1 MSGDPRSPGGA
12 AVTARTMPTR
22 SAWHIGVGAVGAS
35 WLLTAVVVTL
45 LGMLTPVDPWLPVH
59 LLLLGAV
66 SNAILVWSTYFTEAL
81 LRQPRAG
88 RRLAEAVR
96 LGAFNLGAVAVVLG
110 MSVEVHALVVLG
122 ASLAIVAVGWHAV
135 VLLRRIRRSLPSRFG
150 ATVHYYVAGSTL
162 LLLGIC
168 LGVVLATY
176 DLDDDTHARIALAH
190 VTLNVLGW
198 LGLTVLGTLVTLW
211 PTMLHTQVV
220 DGAERASRR
229 ALPVLVSAIVATA
242 ALALVGNQVLTAL
255 GLSCYLAGLVVA
267 GRPLVEEA
275 IHRRPSTYATWSVC
289 VGVTW
294 YAVTL
299 VVLTAVVAV
308 APGWS
313 AAAEVADRLAAP
325 LLVGFGAQ
333 VLLGALSYL
342 VPVVLG
348 GGPAMSR
355 RTIAI
360 LDTGARARL
369 AVINVG
375 VLAVVVPLPAV
386 LREVLSV
393 SALAALASFLPL
405 VLRAVFVRREQDRA
419 RTAEVLS

>member
-1 MSGDPRSPGGA
+1 M
-12 AVTARTMPTR
+12 TTRTMSTR
-22 SAWHIGVGAVGAS
+22 SAWHIGVGVIGAS
-35 WLLTAVVVTL
+35 WLLSAVVVAL
-45 LGMLTPVDPWLPVH
+45 RGMLTSVDPWLPVH

-66 SNAILVWSTYFTEAL
+66 SNAILVWSSYFTEAL

-88 RRLAEAVR
+88 RRRAEAVR

-110 MSVEVHALVVLG
+110 MTLDAEALVVVG
-122 ASLAIVAVGWHAV
+122 ADVVIVAVVWHAV
-135 VLLRRIRRSLPSRFG
+135 VLLLRIRRSLPSRFG
-150 ATVHYYVAGSTL
+150 ATVRYYVAGSAL
-162 LLLGIC
+162 LPFGIC
-168 LGVVLATY
+168 LGVVLATH
-176 DLDDDTHARIALAH
+176 DLDDDVHARIALAH

-198 LGLTVLGTLVTLW
+198 VGLTVLGTLVTLW

-229 ALPVLVSAIVATA
+229 ALPVLVTAIAATA
-242 ALALVGNQVLTAL
+242 LLALYANQALAAL
-255 GLSCYLAGLVVA
+255 GLACYLAGLVIA

-289 VGVTW
+289 VGITW

-308 APGWS
+308 APTWS
-313 AAAEVADRLAAP
+313 AAAEGADHLAVP

-369 AVINVG
+369 VVINIG
-375 VLAVVVPLPAV
+375 VLAVVLPLPAA
-386 LREVLSV
+386 LRTVLSV
-393 SALAALASFLPL
+393 SALAALAAFLPL
-405 VLRAVFVRREQDRA
+405 VLRAVIVRRGHDRA